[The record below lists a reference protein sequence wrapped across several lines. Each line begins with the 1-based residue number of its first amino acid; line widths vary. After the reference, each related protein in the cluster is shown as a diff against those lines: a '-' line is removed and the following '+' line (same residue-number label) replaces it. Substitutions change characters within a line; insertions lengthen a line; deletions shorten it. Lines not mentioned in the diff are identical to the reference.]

1 MLSITR
7 DQLELLIEL
16 QENER
21 QALAVKAEIDQ
32 MPDKMAALEASLQ
45 AWLQDLESVKAG
57 LAALKKDYRSY
68 EAELETQQSRIKKRQ
83 VQLHSVK
90 TNREYQGLLKEI
102 DDIKSASSRIE
113 DTSLQC
119 LDDIDKAEKDLGEKN
134 KAFASEQHRIEMQK
148 QELAE
153 EIEKLKHRMDQ
164 LLKAASEI
172 ENQLDPGLVEQYRQV
187 KKRCGGIGLV
197 QVENAVCKGCFL
209 NIPPQMYNE
218 LHKGNELRMCPHCH
232 RLIYVL

>member
-1 MLSITR
+1 
-7 DQLELLIEL
+7 
-16 QENER
+16 
-21 QALAVKAEIDQ
+21 
-32 MPDKMAALEASLQ
+32 
-45 AWLQDLESVKAG
+45 
-57 LAALKKDYRSY
+57 
-68 EAELETQQSRIKKRQ
+68 
-83 VQLHSVK
+83 
-90 TNREYQGLLKEI
+90 
-102 DDIKSASSRIE
+102 
-113 DTSLQC
+113 
-119 LDDIDKAEKDLGEKN
+119 
-134 KAFASEQHRIEMQK
+134 
-148 QELAE
+148 
-153 EIEKLKHRMDQ
+153 MDQ